1 MTIQQVSEF
10 LERNGIKNKIKRQC
24 TWTGSCYWEE
34 DIIILKKENKEIQ
47 IVPWGVIKNKQ
58 IVVDKDNTTHW
69 VFDKTIECSTLSVR
83 TCITNPKG
91 FYPPYNS
98 KTEFITSLNEI
109 LDRFIIGFLNLI
121 NSKDVHFEQQSL
133 F

>member
-1 MTIQQVSEF
+1 M
-10 LERNGIKNKIKRQC
+10 
-24 TWTGSCYWEE
+24 
-34 DIIILKKENKEIQ
+34 
-47 IVPWGVIKNKQ
+47 
-58 IVVDKDNTTHW
+58 VDKDNTTHW
-69 VFDKTIECSTLSVR
+69 VCDKSIECSTLSVS
-83 TCITNPKG
+83 TCITNPKV

>member
-1 MTIQQVSEF
+1 MEKQFDEMLHEFINLNIQGVD
-10 LERNGIKNKIKRQC
+10 LEN
-24 TWTGSCYWEE
+24 E
-34 DIIILKKENKEIQ
+34 KEL
-47 IVPWGVIKNKQ
+47 
-58 IVVDKDNTTHW
+58 T
-69 VFDKTIECSTLSVR
+69 SL
-83 TCITNPKG
+83 
-91 FYPPYNS
+91 YNS